1 MQALGEP
8 AHALLQSRQS
18 EEHKRKAGERG
29 SRGRYTSA
37 AQQFDQRPDAALAR
51 RRPAGCKGTSGLE
64 GCVPVLAQTPQDR
77 RVEIPECR
85 GLDSIGEH
93 AHEEPSRKM
102 GGSDPAQM
110 VPPLEAK
117 LI

>member
-1 MQALGEP
+1 
-8 AHALLQSRQS
+8 
-18 EEHKRKAGERG
+18 
-29 SRGRYTSA
+29 RYTSA

-93 AHEEPSRKM
+93 AHEQPSRKM

-110 VPPLEAK
+110 VPPLEPK
-117 LI
+117 LTLRCSAMYLRDPPATRSCSPISSIRTS